1 MVLLC
6 LHHPIYRLLISDQ
19 YGPITIHGQYGTI
32 SQYYDHPE
40 WCTCVTGWRWRT
52 GEMEKREGGRGLGA
66 RMETTA
72 VVFPNAHGPGWFL
85 RLRSKWSHRF
95 HVRNDFLLFPLFLR
109 WINTAPYEQSLIIRL
124 AHSKVKERNRDIIIN
139 RRSNHGGI
147 CFVNLWVP

>member
-1 MVLLC
+1 MPSSPNLQTTYIRSIWANYNPR
-6 LHHPIYRLLISDQ
+6 PIRHNF
-19 YGPITIHGQYGTI
+19 TILWPPWVMHMRDRMAVANWRDGEKGRRQGI
-32 SQYYDHPE
+32 RSQD
-40 WCTCVTGWRWRT
+40 G
-52 GEMEKREGGRGLGA
+52 
-66 RMETTA
+66 TTA

-109 WINTAPYEQSLIIRL
+109 WINTAPHEQSLIIRL
-124 AHSKVKERNRDIIIN
+124 AYSKVKERNRDIIN